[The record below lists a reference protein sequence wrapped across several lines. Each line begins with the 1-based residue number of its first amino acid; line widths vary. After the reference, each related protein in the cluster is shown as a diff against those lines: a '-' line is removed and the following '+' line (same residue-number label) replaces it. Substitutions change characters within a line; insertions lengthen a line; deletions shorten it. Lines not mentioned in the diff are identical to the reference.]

1 MSAVASAQ
9 ARIGMLDAARATMES
24 IADDEERAV
33 ACRAI
38 AAAEVRRGG
47 LSTPVWWIAALPDP
61 MSRAYAYA
69 GAAEAITRG
78 GDIGDI
84 SDLIL

>member
-1 MSAVASAQ
+1 
-9 ARIGMLDAARATMES
+9 MEV
-24 IADDEERAV
+24 IDDDEEKPV

-47 LSTPVWWIAALPDP
+47 LSTLVWWIAALPDP

-69 GAAEAITRG
+69 GAAEALAGKAGRE
-78 GDIGDI
+78 
-84 SDLIL
+84 